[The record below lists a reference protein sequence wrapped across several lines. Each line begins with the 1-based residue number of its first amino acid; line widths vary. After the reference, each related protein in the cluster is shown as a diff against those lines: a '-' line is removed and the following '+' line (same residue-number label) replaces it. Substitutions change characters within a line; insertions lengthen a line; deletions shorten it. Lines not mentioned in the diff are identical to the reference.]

1 MSEGRAAIGED
12 IYCAGFDYAD
22 ILEMLPLKYAYPE
35 RDAVNMGRIATRM
48 LMDHFD
54 QPIATRREYIIL
66 ANIVTTSEDV

>member
-1 MSEGRAAIGED
+1 
-12 IYCAGFDYAD
+12 
-22 ILEMLPLKYAYPE
+22 MLPLKYAYPE